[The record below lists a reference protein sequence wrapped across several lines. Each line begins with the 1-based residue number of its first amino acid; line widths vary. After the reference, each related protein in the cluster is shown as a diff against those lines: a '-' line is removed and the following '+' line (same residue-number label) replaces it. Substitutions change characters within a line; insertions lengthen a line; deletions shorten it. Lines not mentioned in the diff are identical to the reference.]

1 MMWDITAYRFVVHTV
16 SYTHLDVYK
25 RQLHYAPCGVD
36 GKGFQVAVVLPKGT
50 NYPLTSKH
58 ARVHN
63 NIADSEDALLAATNK
78 WLIGHEEGLSL
89 IHI

>member
-1 MMWDITAYRFVVHTV
+1 MW
-16 SYTHLDVYK
+16 
-25 RQLHYAPCGVD
+25 CGW
-36 GKGFQVAVVLPKGT
+36 KGLSGSSSTSKGT

-78 WLIGHEEGLSL
+78 WLIGHEEGGLDDTAFIGL
-89 IHI
+89 KGVNPDING